1 MIGNIGLE
9 LSTKFTN
16 WYFYQQSIYQLS
28 STSTTRQHP
37 DSTQK
42 IPQQNLQKDED
53 NQHSPQEAQ
62 ANSL

>member
-9 LSTKFTN
+9 LSTKFIN

-28 STSTTRQHP
+28 STSTTPQHP

-42 IPQQNLQKDED
+42 TPQQNRQEDED

-62 ANSL
+62 VNWL